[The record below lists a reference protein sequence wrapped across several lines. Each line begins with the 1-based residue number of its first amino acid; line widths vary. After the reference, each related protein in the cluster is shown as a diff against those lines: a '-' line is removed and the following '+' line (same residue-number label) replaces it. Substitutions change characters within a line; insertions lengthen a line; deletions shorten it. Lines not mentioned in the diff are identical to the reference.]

1 MPRILAFDYGTKR
14 VGIAATDPLK
24 IIASPLGTF
33 HSKDVLQFLKD
44 YCAKE
49 EVELFIVGLPMHAD
63 GNLSGP
69 IEALQAFVNT
79 LKKNFP
85 NIPIERED
93 ERYSSK
99 MAMNALIESG
109 IKKKNRKDKSL
120 IDQVS
125 AAIILKSYL
134 ERIS

>member
-1 MPRILAFDYGTKR
+1 M
-14 VGIAATDPLK
+14 
-24 IIASPLGTF
+24 
-33 HSKDVLQFLKD
+33 QFLKD

-85 NIPIERED
+85 NIPVERED